1 LKIQYLFKFFVTLS
15 TSLILCSG
23 DIVAQDD
30 SQILEDLKIFE
41 QFGSVPDS
49 LFRAEPDHS
58 YPFEVINKKA
68 AVQILERNRGI
79 TAVIDYLV
87 RIKVYSDD
95 PLEITE
101 ASLVGIPFYFA
112 DGIERV
118 VNLEGITHHKEG
130 GQTRLNTENTRT
142 VDLNSRYKVLEF
154 EMPDAGEGDII
165 EYKYTLERRYIEEL
179 PDFYLSHR
187 VPTENV
193 ELYFKNSDFIR
204 YNAVSQNNDFEIAYQ
219 EHRVDTSSV
228 PFVFTYTRPNPVY
241 VQTWKA
247 DDIPAVD
254 ASNYISSVD
263 DIRAKIK
270 FQISE
275 FGLPRQPLENS
286 WEFVTAQILRNDNPF
301 KAIESVPDI
310 MNAGREVSDNFVDE
324 VAIQDSVFQF
334 VNSSAQFN
342 GQTAIFSD
350 RGLEQVLD
358 GVPSNQAEINLVLLA
373 MLRGAGIDAYPM
385 YLSGRDF
392 GRINMEFPSLFQFN
406 SMLLMSEIEGEQYFM
421 DASFPHSLPN
431 LIPVKLYSERGMVL
445 TDSTHYWQEI
455 SPAKSTFSFDIRM
468 DATLE
473 NDGSLS
479 GTLTAETLG
488 YPSQQIRQKLS
499 NGEDARLVTAE
510 TFFDVYPDVIFNRL
524 SVTVDSSNRDRVQF
538 ETEFY
543 IEDYAVSFSEGIEFR
558 PMAVGYLFNNP
569 FEATERRVPITLDA
583 SEKLSINYT
592 IELPDGY
599 TTDVSGETRS
609 TSLSG
614 ASLFEEY
621 LTEDNIIEYS
631 FDIEITRKEFPAEV
645 YSQLRRIYERWV
657 ELSNDTW
664 FIEN

>member
-1 LKIQYLFKFFVTLS
+1 M
-15 TSLILCSG
+15 
-23 DIVAQDD
+23 AQDEK
-30 SQILEDLKIFE
+30 QILEDLKIFE
-41 QFGSVPDS
+41 YFGAVPDS
-49 LFRAEPDHS
+49 LFLLESNYS
-58 YPFEVINKKA
+58 YPYEVLDKKA
-68 AVQILERNRGI
+68 TIQILELNRGI

-112 DGIERV
+112 DGIERIT
-118 VNLEGITHHKEG
+118 NLEGITHHRDG
-130 GQTRLNTENTRT
+130 GVSRLDTENIRT

-154 EMPDAGEGDII
+154 EMPETGPGDII

-179 PDFYLSHR
+179 PDFYFGHR
-187 VPTENV
+187 VPTQNV
-193 ELYFKNSDFIR
+193 ELYFKNSDFVR
-204 YNAVSQNNDFEIAYQ
+204 YNAVPQNNDFEIRYQ

-254 ASNYISSVD
+254 ASSFISSID

-286 WEFVTAQILRNDNPF
+286 WEFVAAQIFRNDNPYA
-301 KAIESVPDI
+301 AIENVPDL
-310 MNAGREVSDNFVDE
+310 MQTGRVMAEDADLN
-324 VAIQDSVFQF
+324 ITLQDSIFRRI
-334 VNSSAQFN
+334 NSSVQFN
-342 GQTAIFSD
+342 GQTAIFADGS
-350 RGLEQVLD
+350 LD
-358 GVPSNQAEINLVLLA
+358 SVTEGVPSSQAEINLALLA
-373 MLRGAGIDAYPM
+373 MLRGAGINAYPI

-406 SMLLMSEIEGEQYFM
+406 SMLVMSEIDGENYFM

-455 SPAKSTFSFDIRM
+455 SPDKSTFSFDIRM
-468 DATLE
+468 DAALQ
-473 NDGSLS
+473 NDGRLTGS
-479 GTLTAETLG
+479 LTAETFG

-499 NGEDARLVTAE
+499 NGEDARSVTAD
-510 TFFDVYPDVIFNRL
+510 TFFDVYPEVTFQQL
-524 SVTVDSSNRDRVQF
+524 SVKVDSTNRDRVQF
-538 ETEFY
+538 EAEFS
-543 IEDYAVSFSEGIEFR
+543 IEDYAVTFSDGIEFR
-558 PMAVGYLFNNP
+558 PMVVGYLFNNP

-583 SEKLSINYT
+583 SENLSINYT

-609 TSLSG
+609 TSLAG

-621 LTEDNIIEYS
+621 LADENKIEYS
-631 FDIEITRKEFPAEV
+631 FDINITRKEFPAEV

-664 FIEN
+664 FINN

>member
-1 LKIQYLFKFFVTLS
+1 M
-15 TSLILCSG
+15 
-23 DIVAQDD
+23 AQDEG
-30 SQILEDLKIFE
+30 QVLEDLQIFE
-41 QFGSVPDS
+41 DFGAVPDS
-49 LFRAEPDHS
+49 LFLLESGYS
-58 YPFEVINKKA
+58 YPYEVLNKKA
-68 AVQILERNRGI
+68 TIQILELNRGI
-79 TAVIDYLV
+79 TAVIDHLV
-87 RIKVYSDD
+87 RIRVYSDD

-112 DGIERV
+112 DGIEQIT
-118 VNLEGITHHKEG
+118 NLEGITHHMDG
-130 GQTRLNTENTRT
+130 GESRLNTENIRT

-154 EMPDAGEGDII
+154 EMPDTGPGDII

-179 PDFYLSHR
+179 PDFYFGHR
-187 VPTENV
+187 VPARNV

-204 YNAVSQNNDFEIAYQ
+204 YNAVPQNNDFEIRYQ

-247 DDIPAVD
+247 DDVPAVD
-254 ASNYISSVD
+254 ASSFISSID

-286 WEFVTAQILRNDNPF
+286 WEFVAAQIFRNDNPYE
-301 KAIESVPDI
+301 AIENAPDLVQAGHD
-310 MNAGREVSDNFVDE
+310 MAQNAELD
-324 VAIQDSVFQF
+324 ITLQDSIFRRI
-334 VNSSAQFN
+334 NSSVQFN
-342 GQTAIFSD
+342 GQTAIFADGS
-350 RGLEQVLD
+350 LESVLE
-358 GVPSNQAEINLVLLA
+358 GVPSSQAEINLALLA
-373 MLRGAGIDAYPM
+373 MLRGAGINAYPI

-406 SMLLMSEIEGEQYFM
+406 SMLVMSEIEGERYFM

-455 SPAKSTFSFDIRM
+455 SPDKSTFSFDIRM
-468 DATLE
+468 DAALQ
-473 NDGSLS
+473 NDGSLT
-479 GTLTAETLG
+479 GILTAETFG

-499 NGEDARLVTAE
+499 NGIDARTITTD
-510 TFFDVYPDVIFNRL
+510 TFFDVYPEVIFQQL
-524 SVTVDSSNRDRVQF
+524 TVKVDSSNRDRVQF
-538 ETEFY
+538 DAEFS
-543 IEDYAVSFSEGIEFR
+543 IEDYAVTFSEGIEFR
-558 PMAVGYLFNNP
+558 PMAVGYLFDNP

-583 SEKLSINYT
+583 SEKLSINYN

-599 TTDVSGETRS
+599 STDLSGETRS
-609 TSLSG
+609 TSLAG

-621 LTEDNIIEYS
+621 LAQDDKIEYS
-631 FDIEITRKEFPAEV
+631 FDINITRKEFPAED

-657 ELSNDTW
+657 ELSNETW
-664 FIEN
+664 FIDN

>member
-1 LKIQYLFKFFVTLS
+1 M
-15 TSLILCSG
+15 
-23 DIVAQDD
+23 AQDEG
-30 SQILEDLKIFE
+30 QVLEDLQIFE
-41 QFGSVPDS
+41 DFGAVPDS
-49 LFRAEPDHS
+49 LFLLESGYSFP
-58 YPFEVINKKA
+58 YEVLNKKA
-68 AVQILERNRGI
+68 TIQILELNRGI
-79 TAVIDYLV
+79 TAVIDHLV

-112 DGIERV
+112 DGIERIT
-118 VNLEGITHHKEG
+118 NLEGITHHMDG
-130 GQTRLNTENTRT
+130 GESRLDTENIRT

-154 EMPDAGEGDII
+154 EMPDTGPGDII

-179 PDFYLSHR
+179 PDFYFGHR
-187 VPTENV
+187 VPTRNV

-204 YNAVSQNNDFEIAYQ
+204 YNAVPQNNDFEIRYQ

-247 DDIPAVD
+247 DDVPAVD
-254 ASNYISSVD
+254 ASSFISSID

-286 WEFVTAQILRNDNPF
+286 WEFVAAQILRNDNPYA
-301 KAIESVPDI
+301 AIENAPDLVQAGHD
-310 MNAGREVSDNFVDE
+310 MAENAELD
-324 VAIQDSVFQF
+324 ITLQDSIFRRI
-334 VNSSAQFN
+334 NSSAQFN
-342 GQTAIFSD
+342 GQTAIFADGS
-350 RGLEQVLD
+350 LD
-358 GVPSNQAEINLVLLA
+358 SVTEGVPSSQAEINLALLA
-373 MLRGAGIDAYPM
+373 MLRGAGINAYPI

-406 SMLLMSEIEGEQYFM
+406 SMLVMSEIEGERYFM

-455 SPAKSTFSFDIRM
+455 SPDKSTFSFDIRM
-468 DATLE
+468 DAALQ
-473 NDGSLS
+473 NDGSLT
-479 GTLTAETLG
+479 GILTAETFG

-499 NGEDARLVTAE
+499 NGIDARTITAD
-510 TFFDVYPDVIFNRL
+510 TFFDVYPEVIFQQL
-524 SVTVDSSNRDRVQF
+524 SVKVDSSNRDRVQF
-538 ETEFY
+538 EAEFS
-543 IEDYAVSFSEGIEFR
+543 IEDYAVTFSEGIEFR

-583 SEKLSINYT
+583 SEKLSINYN

-599 TTDVSGETRS
+599 STDLSGETRS
-609 TSLSG
+609 TSLAG

-621 LTEDNIIEYS
+621 LAQENKIEYS
-631 FDIEITRKEFPAEV
+631 FDINITRKEFPAEV

-657 ELSNDTW
+657 ELSNETW
-664 FIEN
+664 FIDN